1 MAKYKINYNKLKEV
15 IDTYK
20 TNTLDIHKMTIKE
33 RERLDLDIHKKY
45 LPNQK
50 RMNKEFW
57 AYQKY
62 WRNHHKIKRK
72 MNHKIKD
79 CGLNFINDIMIS

>member
-33 RERLDLDIHKKY
+33 REQLELNIGEIIIK
-45 LPNQK
+45 L
-50 RMNKEFW
+50 KE
-57 AYQKY
+57 K
-62 WRNHHKIKRK
+62 
-72 MNHKIKD
+72 
-79 CGLNFINDIMIS
+79 